1 SRNLV
6 ANKPCLII
14 SELVKQWPAYTNWR
28 SLDSLKAIYGDQI
41 VSVALCDVRDFSDQK
56 REDMRVDDAITRM
69 LDGERLY
76 IKDWH
81 LALRT
86 QSDFYNTPAI
96 FFDDW
101 MNDYYLRH
109 TDDDFRFV
117 YAGSASTFTGLHRD
131 SDNIIDRS
139 YSWSANIVG
148 KKRWVLFPP
157 HTERYLRKEPDNPA
171 SEIVYDVRHVDRKT
185 FKDFD
190 KAEKDSI
197 VIIQEAGQIIF
208 IPSGWYHQV
217 ENIDNC
223 ISINHNWSN
232 SNCLLDMYS
241 SMKEEYLAV
250 ESSVMDIKDI
260 LPNKGEWYEVV
271 NDLFAKSSGWNWITF
286 FAMLTTALENTDQD
300 HRPDK
305 KITER
310 KIKLVAAYFREEY
323 KDMIDSDDRL
333 CNKINQLS

>member
-1 SRNLV
+1 M
-6 ANKPCLII
+6 
-14 SELVKQWPAYTNWR
+14 
-28 SLDSLKAIYGDQI
+28 KALYGDQI
-41 VSVALCDVRDFSDQK
+41 VSVALCDMRDFSDQK

-69 LDGERLY
+69 LNGEQLY

-86 QSDFYNTPAI
+86 QSDFYNTPPI

-101 MNDYYLRH
+101 MNDYYIGN

-131 SDNIIDRS
+131 VCGFKIVLIFDKSDNITDRS
-139 YSWSANIVG
+139 YSWSANIIG
-148 KKRWVLFPP
+148 RKRWVLFPP
-157 HTERYLRKEPDNPA
+157 HTERYLRKQPDNPA
-171 SEIVYDVRHVDRKT
+171 SEIVYDVRHVDRKI

-190 KAEKDSI
+190 KAEKDST

-232 SNCLLDMYS
+232 SNCLLDMYA

-260 LPNKGEWYEVV
+260 IPDQREWYEVV
-271 NDLFAKSSGWNWITF
+271 NNLFAKSSGWNWTTF
-286 FAMLTTALENTDQD
+286 FAMLTTALENAGQD
-300 HRPDK
+300 LRPDNK
-305 KITER
+305 TTER
-310 KIKLVAAYFREEY
+310 KIKLVCAYFREEY
-323 KDMIDSDDRL
+323 KDMIASDDTL